1 MNMRSVDEHN
11 EIADGTADRELRF
24 LNAVNRDPHFSQREL
39 SRQLGIA
46 LGMTNI
52 LLHNLAQK
60 GYVRM
65 TKAGWQRWLYALTP
79 EGFLRK
85 VHLTLSYINRFMGH
99 YQRVRQTLREEL
111 AVQSL
116 HAESRVAIYGTGE
129 FAELVFL
136 GLKELGV
143 DEVDFFDDKE
153 VTGSKFLGMAVQDIS
168 TFRPDQYE
176 RIVIGRIGDAGKP
189 LRALFEIGADPEQC
203 VTFFNDEKNSLV
215 L

>member
-1 MNMRSVDEHN
+1 MRSVDEHSY
-11 EIADGTADRELRF
+11 IVDGPTDRELRF
-24 LNAVNRDPHFSQREL
+24 LNAVNRDPHVSQREL

-85 VHLTLSYINRFMGH
+85 VQLTLSYIDRFLGH
-99 YQRVRQTLREEL
+99 YQKVRQTLREEL

-116 HAESRVAIYGTGE
+116 HAESKVAIYGTGE

-143 DEVDFFDDKE
+143 DEVNFFDDE
-153 VTGSKFLGMAVQDIS
+153 GLPGSKFLGMPVQAIS
-168 TFRPDQYE
+168 SFRPDQYE
-176 RIVIGRIGDAGKP
+176 RVVIAQVGDVGKP
-189 LRALFEIGADPEQC
+189 LLALFKIGAEPEQC
-203 VTFFNDEKNSLV
+203 VTFFNDATTSLV
-215 L
+215 I